1 MFGLYLARIHHD
13 LNLTAPNQSQVFI
26 LIVYIDLPGL
36 EHFDNFAVL
45 EPSVERAAIELHILV
60 GLLQEGAQVFLRSV
74 TIANVKVHLSE
85 GQTLSYSVPHYVFT
99 LAMPE
104 EFHHCGDPRAH
115 LVPEGLLP
123 DFRTVYLEVLIH
135 CLENYLSHH
144 EFDPLA
150 HLE

>member
-13 LNLTAPNQSQVFI
+13 LNFAAPNQSQVFI

-36 EHFDNFAVL
+36 EHFDNFAVI
-45 EPSVERAAIELHILV
+45 EPSVERAAIELHVLI
-60 GLLQEGAQVFLRSV
+60 GLLQEVAQVFLRSV

-85 GQTLSYSVPHYVFT
+85 GQTLSNSVPRQVLA
-99 LAMPE
+99 LAMPK

-115 LVPEGLLP
+115 LIPEGLLP
-123 DFRTVYLEVLIH
+123 DFCTVNLKILVDH
-135 CLENYLSHH
+135 FENHLSHH